1 MAVVKNTY
9 PRNKAN
15 LPTNCDQFDLMRNRN
30 IREKEATNQFFAE
43 SLSGRPMQLQ
53 IKPNREKKEEIRE
66 S

>member
-1 MAVVKNTY
+1 
-9 PRNKAN
+9 
-15 LPTNCDQFDLMRNRN
+15 MRNRN